1 MALTSDKFG
10 FLTGK
15 PESGGDT
22 RALDILAEIKGDTGA
37 ILAAMKKGAVEAR
50 RAVVLQRNLIRNPQQ
65 AANDKSLE
73 RVIERAARQNAVKE
87 RNTVQRQLPE
97 RDAMGR
103 FVAKKAGAG
112 QAGDRERAG
121 TGQATGRQGSGNAQ
135 AAMPEVSGNEKNR
148 LENLRRAEAKRQ
160 EAAERKRGADGRF
173 SAGEGGDGDGAGEA
187 LKDAASKAADWLKSG
202 ADAAGSDV
210 EKIDPILEASNE
222 IKSTLGNVK
231 GVLQVAA
238 TPLAMVAKPIWGW
251 VRGNKK
257 KDAAEKALPLH
268 KKILK
273 KLTDIEKKPSGGAG
287 RGGLLGMMG
296 GALAGIGGIL
306 MTVLGKIFNPVGTI
320 LKAAFMGGGKLLM
333 GALRMVFGPV
343 GAVLLAAFAGWQI
356 GTWLYERYGPQ
367 IQAAIDAIAGGATT
381 AWTWVKDTW
390 NSAVEGVSSIG
401 DYVMEKW
408 NDAIGVVTDVFEG
421 IGETWDK
428 IVDFFGEKLGI
439 AKEKLGVAKDTV
451 REAAGNVADKVGSFF
466 GVKGSSGENEKT
478 LISEMAKTGMGKQ
491 EQAMFMANMAHESGG
506 FQRMNEGLNYS
517 SVGRIRS
524 TFKNNKAIGNMTD
537 EQVAGLVNNPEAL
550 ANTVYGGRMGNKNA
564 GDGFKFRGRGFTQLT
579 GRDNYE
585 MAGKALGIDLVNN
598 PELAAN
604 PEIASKIALWK
615 WQQSGASKA
624 AKAGDIVGA
633 RKAIN
638 GGDIGLAETKALTA
652 QYMGM
657 DSIVP
662 ADTQRAVNAASMG
675 NIVATTQVDAMTNQL
690 AFNGTGPLKTASIP
704 SPVLPSPQP
713 VNTALASS
721 GGKRESSQT
730 VMPMPYI
737 GQNMSDRNIAQLVTG
752 GIGMGGV

>member
-15 PESGGDT
+15 PEGGGDT

-37 ILAAMKKGAVEAR
+37 ILSAMKKGAVEAR

-65 AANDKSLE
+65 SANDKSLE

-103 FVAKKAGAG
+103 YVAKKAGAG
-112 QAGDRERAG
+112 QASDRERAG

-173 SAGEGGDGDGAGEA
+173 SAGEGGDDEGAGEA

-202 ADAAGSDV
+202 ADAASSDV

-222 IKSTLGNVK
+222 IKSILGNVK
-231 GVLQVAA
+231 GVLQVAT

-251 VRGNKK
+251 VRGGKK
-257 KDAAEKALPLH
+257 KDAAEKALPIH
-268 KKILK
+268 KRILK
-273 KLTDIEKKPSGGAG
+273 KLTEIEKKPAGGGAG
-287 RGGLLGMMG
+287 RGGIMGAMAGLGG
-296 GALAGIGGIL
+296 LL
-306 MTVLGKIFNPVGTI
+306 MTTLGKVFAPAGRI
-320 LKAAFMGGGKLLM
+320 LSSLFMGGGKLLM
-333 GALRMVFGPV
+333 GALRLVFGPV
-343 GAVLLAAFAGWQI
+343 GAVLMAGFAGWQI
-356 GTWLYERYGPQ
+356 GSWLYERYGTQ
-367 IQAAIDAIAGGATT
+367 IGAAIDAIVTGATD
-381 AWTWVKDTW
+381 AWTWVKDSW
-390 NSAVEGVSSIG
+390 NTAVEGVTGIG
-401 DYVMEKW
+401 EWMMGRWD
-408 NDAIGVVTDVFEG
+408 DAIGVVTDVFEG
-421 IGETWDK
+421 IGESWDK
-428 IVDFFGEKLGI
+428 VVNFFSDKLGI
-439 AKEKLGVAKDTV
+439 AKDTV
-451 REAAGNVADKVGSFF
+451 SEAVSSVGDKVGSFF
-466 GVKGSSGENEKT
+466 GLKGSSGENEKT
-478 LISEMAKTGMGKQ
+478 LVAEMAKTGMGKQ
-491 EQAMFMANMAHESGG
+491 EQAMFMANMSHESGG
-506 FQRMNEGLNYS
+506 FKRMDEGLNYS
-517 SVGRIRS
+517 SVERIKS
-524 TFKNNKAIGNMTD
+524 TFKGNAALSKMSD
-537 EQVAGLVNNPEAL
+537 EQIAGLVNNPEAL
-550 ANTVYGGRMGNKNA
+550 ANTVYGGRMGNKDA

-598 PELAAN
+598 PELAAS
-604 PEIASKIALWK
+604 PEIASKIAIWK
-615 WQQSGASKA
+615 WQQSGASRA
-624 AKAGDIVGA
+624 AKAGDIAGA

-652 QYMGM
+652 QYMGL

-675 NIVATTQVDAMTNQL
+675 NIVASAQVGAMTNQM
-690 AFNGTGPLKTASIP
+690 AFNGKGPMATASIP

-713 VNTALASS
+713 VNTPLASS
-721 GGKRESSQT
+721 GGKREPSQT
-730 VMPMPYI
+730 ATPMPYV